1 MKISLICVGKIKKK
15 YVKEFIDD
23 YMKRCNKYSK
33 IEIIE
38 LKDEV
43 LKDESEQGTLNLLNE
58 EEKRISKYLQENSY
72 KICLAIEGKSVSSEE
87 FAKVIETG
95 FNNNAHIQFIIG
107 GSYGISEN
115 LKKLC
120 DVKISFSKMTFPH
133 QLMRGYLLE
142 QIYRS
147 FKINNNESYHK

>member
-1 MKISLICVGKIKKK
+1 MKVSLICVGKIKKQ
-15 YVKEFIDD
+15 YVKDFIED
-23 YMKRCNKYSK
+23 YTKRCKKYSK

-43 LKDESEQGTLNLLNE
+43 LKDESEQGIENLLLE
-58 EEKRISKYLQENSY
+58 EDKKIRKYLQDGSY
-72 KICLAIEGKSVSSEE
+72 KICMAIEGKSVGSEE

-142 QIYRS
+142 QIYRG